1 MTDPGELPMKEQT
14 FPGLMAAVVTATILT
29 AGAARGQATVVQIAA
44 KDQKDQTISELRS
57 EIQKL
62 EARVETLEGLEQKV
76 RVIDRK
82 LEVQQEADVA
92 KAKETPIVKASAQGF
107 TISSPNPDDYQLRFG
122 GIIQGDGRFFTSG
135 SDKTPTG
142 STFYLNRVRPILTGT
157 LWKYY
162 DFNITPDFGQG
173 KVVLQDAY
181 VNFRYFKDEQILAGK
196 MKSPFQLER
205 LQSDRDLMF
214 SERGLTT
221 NLSPNRD
228 IGAELHSDLFDN
240 RFTYQLALMNGV
252 PNNTASVDSDRN
264 DGKDFV
270 GRVFA
275 TPFTKSNYL
284 WARGL
289 GFGIAGTY
297 GDERDGTTSVYS
309 TFGQTTWFSYNSGV
323 TAAGTRYRYSP
334 QLYYYFG
341 PFGLLSEFV
350 SDTHQLNL
358 NAAIKK
364 GSVTKHVNDYETFTD
379 RGYSVAATY
388 LLTGE
393 DGSYYGVKPLRPF
406 DPPEGALGAWE
417 IAARI
422 GSIGT
427 DSGQFKLKFV
437 DPSVSARTATEYAFG
452 VNWYLTENVKWQF
465 DYARTFFDL
474 GAPGGKDRPDE
485 SVFETQLMLAF

>member
-1 MTDPGELPMKEQT
+1 MRKQALPIL
-14 FPGLMAAVVTATILT
+14 PGLVAIVTVAVLS
-29 AGAARGQATVVQIAA
+29 AGAANGQSAAANDQVAA
-44 KDQKDQTISELRS
+44 KNQKDQVISELRS
-57 EIQKL
+57 EIKQL
-62 EARVETLEGLEQKV
+62 EARVETLEGLDQKV

-82 LEVQQEADVA
+82 LEVQQEADIA
-92 KAKETPIVKASAQGF
+92 KVKETPIIKAGVQGF
-107 TISSPNPDDYQLRFG
+107 TISSPNPEDYQLKFG
-122 GIIQGDGRFFTSG
+122 GIIQGNGRFFTSG

-142 STFYLNRVRPILTGT
+142 STFYLNRVRPILSGT

-181 VNFRYFKDEQILAGK
+181 LNIKYFHDAQLQAGK
-196 MKSPFQLER
+196 MKSPFELER

-228 IGAELHSDLFDN
+228 IGAELHSDLFEN
-240 RFTYQLALMNGV
+240 RLTYQLALMNGV
-252 PNNTASVDSDRN
+252 PNNTASVDN
-264 DGKDFV
+264 DSNDAKNFV
-270 GRVFA
+270 GRLFA
-275 TPFTKSNYL
+275 TPFNKSNYL

-297 GDERDGTTSVYS
+297 GDERNGMTSVYK
-309 TFGQTTWFSYNSGV
+309 TYGQTAWFSYNKGV

-334 QLYYYFG
+334 QAYYYFG

-350 SDTHQLNL
+350 SDTHELNL
-358 NAAIKK
+358 NGTIKK
-364 GSVTKHVNDYETFTD
+364 GHFTKYVNDYETFTD

-388 LLTGE
+388 VLTGE
-393 DGSYYGVKPLRPF
+393 DGSYYGVKPYHTF
-406 DPPEGALGAWE
+406 DPREGTLGAWE

-427 DSGQFKLKFV
+427 DSGQFKLKFT
-437 DPSVSARTATEYAFG
+437 DPAVSARTATEYALG
-452 VNWYLTENVKWQF
+452 LNWYLNQNVKWQF
-465 DYARTFFDL
+465 DYARTFFDK
-474 GAPGGKDRPDE
+474 GAPFGQDRPDE
-485 SVFETQLMLAF
+485 SVIETQLQIAF